1 MDHVKLV
8 DRHIMRVV
16 LWMIPFLTIG
26 IFVVD
31 LLAPVGIAVS
41 ILYAIP
47 LLLTRFSPRSL
58 DPLYFAA
65 AATVLTWIDLLV
77 IPGSVPVPYAV
88 PNRALGMMLIWGIA
102 IGLIRYKRTHQEL
115 KSARIEQAHAEGL
128 MMAAHEARYS
138 ADRDAV
144 RAAVGRNEAEEQLL
158 INRVRL
164 DSIIGSAMDAI
175 ITVDEEQRVV
185 LFNGAAEHMFGCS
198 TREAIGQPLD
208 RFLPTRYRDAHR
220 HHVQTF
226 GQSGV
231 TTRMMGKLGAVMGL
245 RSNGQEF
252 PIEAAISH
260 IAVEKRKYY
269 TVILRDIT
277 EREQAAHLVRQ
288 SEERYR
294 RLVAV
299 SPYAILVKRGDR
311 IVFANDQAIKLFGA
325 VRADEILGKSLV
337 DLFHPDYHNAV
348 RERFHELIEGSLQVP
363 MLEEKIVTL
372 GGTAVDVE
380 CSAARFVD
388 EEGPAI
394 LIMLRDV
401 SERKRLQEQLRRTER
416 IAELGTLA
424 SGMAHEIGTPM
435 NVILGR
441 AEYMMDR
448 VTEEPIKK
456 GLQTIVTQVE
466 RITKVMNQLLS
477 FARRKAPER
486 RALDLRGVVEDGM
499 EMFQERLS
507 RNQIQVE
514 MTMADG
520 CPMVLADQDQMS
532 QVFIN
537 LVMNAVHAMPDGGML
552 RVGLALEQQMVK
564 LTVADTG
571 HGIPRDAVKKIFEPF
586 FTTKEFGKGTG
597 LGLTVVKGIIEE
609 HQGSIDV
616 ESEEKKG
623 TTVTVLLPIASTS

>member
-1 MDHVKLV
+1 
-8 DRHIMRVV
+8 
-16 LWMIPFLTIG
+16 
-26 IFVVD
+26 
-31 LLAPVGIAVS
+31 
-41 ILYAIP
+41 
-47 LLLTRFSPRSL
+47 
-58 DPLYFAA
+58 
-65 AATVLTWIDLLV
+65 VLTWIDLLV

-128 MMAAHEARYS
+128 MMAAQEARYS

-348 RERFHELIEGSLQVP
+348 RERLHELIEGSLQVP
-363 MLEEKIVTL
+363 MVEVKSVTL
-372 GGTAVDVE
+372 GGRAGDV
-380 CSAARFVD
+380 
-388 EEGPAI
+388 
-394 LIMLRDV
+394 
-401 SERKRLQEQLRRTER
+401 
-416 IAELGTLA
+416 
-424 SGMAHEIGTPM
+424 
-435 NVILGR
+435 
-441 AEYMMDR
+441 
-448 VTEEPIKK
+448 
-456 GLQTIVTQVE
+456 
-466 RITKVMNQLLS
+466 
-477 FARRKAPER
+477 
-486 RALDLRGVVEDGM
+486 
-499 EMFQERLS
+499 
-507 RNQIQVE
+507 
-514 MTMADG
+514 
-520 CPMVLADQDQMS
+520 
-532 QVFIN
+532 
-537 LVMNAVHAMPDGGML
+537 
-552 RVGLALEQQMVK
+552 
-564 LTVADTG
+564 
-571 HGIPRDAVKKIFEPF
+571 
-586 FTTKEFGKGTG
+586 
-597 LGLTVVKGIIEE
+597 
-609 HQGSIDV
+609 
-616 ESEEKKG
+616 
-623 TTVTVLLPIASTS
+623 